1 MNPAHIEGLKITH
14 IFKDLG
20 LRMKTY
26 RFQRHI
32 FSMGVAAL
40 SISCGMTVQ
49 AQNLHEA
56 VMIALAQYPA
66 ILAAQSKIDAAD
78 SDIIRAQGAHW
89 PQVAWTGTYN
99 AYNTGNVSNNWIQSP
114 TVSMNIWSGW
124 RIQSDVERS
133 KSLADASRQQERITR
148 DDVALQCTEGYLNWA
163 HQIELTRLA
172 RENLASHQKIF
183 SDIKRIIEIDP
194 GRGVDLSQAQVR
206 FENAKLTLQQREA
219 DLNSAEQRL
228 NRMLLGKIPAT
239 PSGIDFA
246 PGLSPGS
253 AQQALTYINDT
264 HPVIAQMRAQV
275 TAAEAAVRNAR
286 AQFSPTVNVTYGKQ
300 TYQGTAQGDYLA
312 QLVVSVPLF
321 DGGTAYGA
329 TGAAQ
334 GNLRAIELNLKES
347 ELILKERIAS
357 FWSDWVSAK
366 NRKLL
371 GISQAKTA
379 QSLVQGYK
387 SQFQVGRRSLLDL
400 LNVQS
405 DLFTYQSNAE
415 NAAFEARVARARIMA
430 SMGRLAAAYSDP
442 NGPVDKTDLVD
453 QGAERKPSL
462 PPSSPSGNLDWTGTT
477 VGVLPSRLA
486 QPQLTGVYK
495 P

>member
-1 MNPAHIEGLKITH
+1 
-14 IFKDLG
+14 
-20 LRMKTY
+20 MKAY
-26 RFQRHI
+26 RSPKVFCCFGFAI
-32 FSMGVAAL
+32 V
-40 SISCGMTVQ
+40 SISVGMCVR

-56 VMIALAQYPA
+56 VMIALSQYPA
-66 ILAAQSKIDAAD
+66 ILAAQSKINAAD

-99 AYNTGNVSNNWIQSP
+99 AYNSGNVPNNWIQSP

-133 KSLADASRQQERITR
+133 RSLADASRQQERITR
-148 DDVALQCTEGYLNWA
+148 DDVALQSTEGYLNWA
-163 HQIELTRLA
+163 HQLELVRLA

-183 SDIKRIIEIDP
+183 GDISKIIEIDP
-194 GRGVDLSQAQVR
+194 GRGVDQSQARVR

-219 DLNSAEQRL
+219 DLISAEQRL
-228 NRMLLGKIPAT
+228 NRMLLGKMPT
-239 PSGIDFA
+239 VPSGIDYA
-246 PGLSPGS
+246 PGLSPSS
-253 AQQALTYINDT
+253 AQQALTYVNET
-264 HPVIAQMRAQV
+264 HPVIAQYRAQV
-275 TAAEAAVRNAR
+275 FAAEAAVRNAR

-334 GNLRAIELNLKES
+334 GNLQAIEFNLKES
-347 ELILKERIAS
+347 ELIIRERIAS
-357 FWSDWVSAK
+357 FWADWVSAK
-366 NRKLL
+366 NRKVL

-379 QSLVQGYK
+379 QSLVDGYK
-387 SQFQVGRRSLLDL
+387 MQFQVGRRSLLDL

-405 DLFTYQSNAE
+405 DLFTYQTNAE
-415 NAAFEARVARARIMA
+415 NAAYEARIARARIMA
-430 SMGRLAAAYSDP
+430 AIGKLAVSYSDP
-442 NGPVDKTDLVD
+442 GGPIDKYDPPPAGSKNDFPVT
-453 QGAERKPSL
+453 QQPSA
-462 PPSSPSGNLDWTGTT
+462 NNQDWTGTT
-477 VGVLPSRLA
+477 VGVLPARLA
-486 QPQLTGVYK
+486 QQPLNGASK